1 MTTNT
6 DNNIELINNKIR
18 QMYQDMVDILWSNY
32 NSIKEN
38 YEIVHNN
45 TRVYKRN
52 FKESFEIYDKISS
65 FIKKWELKSL
75 NGLTFALD
83 LWDDNMPPEVLEAKF
98 ALFDYLLINVSIDL
112 MKFYATQS
120 SGLPQD
126 LFWIFNKQTFF
137 KHNDNY
143 QGRNNL
149 NNELR
154 SKQIVLFEWDDSLK
168 VWENKEDEFN
178 NYMLYFIE
186 ERYKKGNNINFII
199 VWEGQREMLEWYKIF
214 YI

>member
-1 MTTNT
+1 MTTNI

-75 NGLTFALD
+75 NWLTFAID
-83 LWDDNMPPEVLEAKF
+83 LAEDWLEDDVLEAKF

-120 SGLPQD
+120 SWLPQD
-126 LFWIFNKQTFF
+126 LFWIFNKQSFF

-143 QGRNNL
+143 SWRNNL

-186 ERYKKGNNINFII
+186 ERYKKWNNINFII
-199 VWEGQREMLEWYKIF
+199 VWEWQREMLEWYKIF